1 MKKKN
6 DEKSENP
13 LIHREVDDDED
24 ATNDAASRAAMWY
37 QKEAFKDVD
46 NDDDDDYENEKDEG
60 EKENIADNSD
70 DDDDD
75 DDSDV
80 DSDIDDRS
88 IVQGNEEE
96 KPKKA
101 KGDTFEIAPQ
111 TKVGHLDEVGLA
123 IGTAIATSRKRKRD
137 IIDDSYHRYSYG
149 KEVLPKWFTED
160 ESKHKK
166 RPLPVTREEVEAYK
180 ERMREINARPI
191 KKVIEAKAKKK
202 DKMLRKLEKVRKRAE
217 GVLEASDTSEREKQ
231 QQIKGMYKRAGLLKK
246 KREKVTYVV
255 AKKSQAGKNYA
266 RPSVV
271 KGQYKVVDPRLKKD
285 LRAAKLKEKSKKRG
299 KRKN

>member
-1 MKKKN
+1 
-6 DEKSENP
+6 
-13 LIHREVDDDED
+13 
-24 ATNDAASRAAMWY
+24 
-37 QKEAFKDVD
+37 
-46 NDDDDDYENEKDEG
+46 
-60 EKENIADNSD
+60 
-70 DDDDD
+70 
-75 DDSDV
+75 
-80 DSDIDDRS
+80 
-88 IVQGNEEE
+88 
-96 KPKKA
+96 
-101 KGDTFEIAPQ
+101 
-111 TKVGHLDEVGLA
+111 LA

-191 KKVIEAKAKKK
+191 MKVIEAKAKKK

-255 AKKSQAGKNYA
+255 AKKSQAGKNYS
-266 RPSVV
+266 RPSGV